1 MTTRMVVSLCVA
13 TALLT
18 ALASAPVSALEA
30 ESPEWIDVSAGDI
43 PQVGDRPTV
52 PDRHRTVAVD
62 IDELTCFL
70 ESAPLERTE
79 GAKPIEFALPLPDGS
94 FGRFAIL
101 ESPIMAPEL
110 AARFPEIRTY
120 SGVGLDDRTATARLS
135 ITPMG
140 FHAYI
145 LSAGESVYIDP
156 YQRQDVTHYQSY
168 FRNDLQFRSVL
179 ESCALIDEDN
189 MAEEIAELVGNS
201 DGNRR
206 SGTEL
211 RTYRTAIAA
220 TGEYTQYHGGT
231 VAAGMAAINVALNR
245 VTGIYEREVSI
256 RMELIPNNDLI
267 VYTNGATD
275 PYTNNNGSA
284 MLSQNQSNLD
294 SVIGSANYDIGHVF
308 STGGGGIAYLGCVC
322 RAGVKARGV
331 TGLPYPIGDRFY
343 VDYVAH
349 EMGHQYGANHSF
361 NGNSG
366 GCSGN
371 RNWSTAYEPGSG
383 STIMAYAGLCSG
395 QNIQGFSDDYFV
407 WISIQ
412 EIISYTT
419 SGSGNS
425 CPVVTGTGVVEPD
438 VNAGQG
444 GFWIPL
450 DTPFELTCEAA
461 TTGAPTYSWEES
473 DRGPAGHPNFSTGTA
488 PIFRSF
494 DYVETET
501 RVFPKLSDLLRNQQ
515 TMGEILPSYSRDM
528 SFRITVR
535 DFQAG
540 GVGVTNDYIAFDVAD
555 IGPFLVTYPNTDL
568 TWLGGSNET
577 VQWDVASTDG
587 APVNCAN
594 VDIHLS
600 VDGGYTWPH
609 LLAANTPNDGSE
621 SVTVPD
627 VGTYIARIK
636 VKAADSVF
644 FDVSDEDFEIEEST
658 VGVEDASTV
667 TGLLLHASNPNPFA
681 LRTTISFETAREGEV
696 SLAVYDAG
704 GRLVRTLVGETM
716 GIGSHQVAWDGS
728 DANGQ
733 SVASGVYFY
742 ELSVLGDTRW
752 GRVTLLN

>member
-1 MTTRMVVSLCVA
+1 MVVSLCVA

-444 GFWIPL
+444 GSGSHWIRRLNSLARPPRPGPRRTAGRNPIAGL
-450 DTPFELTCEAA
+450 QAIRTFRPARLR
-461 TTGAPTYSWEES
+461 SS
-473 DRGPAGHPNFSTGTA
+473 DRSTTLKQRRVSSRSSATCSGTSKRWA
-488 PIFRSF
+488 RFCPPIRA
-494 DYVETET
+494 T
-501 RVFPKLSDLLRNQQ
+501 
-515 TMGEILPSYSRDM
+515 
-528 SFRITVR
+528 
-535 DFQAG
+535 
-540 GVGVTNDYIAFDVAD
+540 
-555 IGPFLVTYPNTDL
+555 
-568 TWLGGSNET
+568 
-577 VQWDVASTDG
+577 
-587 APVNCAN
+587 
-594 VDIHLS
+594 
-600 VDGGYTWPH
+600 
-609 LLAANTPNDGSE
+609 
-621 SVTVPD
+621 
-627 VGTYIARIK
+627 
-636 VKAADSVF
+636 
-644 FDVSDEDFEIEEST
+644 
-658 VGVEDASTV
+658 
-667 TGLLLHASNPNPFA
+667 
-681 LRTTISFETAREGEV
+681 
-696 SLAVYDAG
+696 
-704 GRLVRTLVGETM
+704 
-716 GIGSHQVAWDGS
+716 
-728 DANGQ
+728 
-733 SVASGVYFY
+733 
-742 ELSVLGDTRW
+742 
-752 GRVTLLN
+752 

>member
-1 MTTRMVVSLCVA
+1 MVVSLCVA

-473 DRGPAGHPNFSTGTA
+473 DRGPAGHPNFPTGTA

-733 SVASGVYFY
+733 PVASGVYFY

>member
-1 MTTRMVVSLCVA
+1 
-13 TALLT
+13 
-18 ALASAPVSALEA
+18 
-30 ESPEWIDVSAGDI
+30 
-43 PQVGDRPTV
+43 
-52 PDRHRTVAVD
+52 
-62 IDELTCFL
+62 
-70 ESAPLERTE
+70 
-79 GAKPIEFALPLPDGS
+79 
-94 FGRFAIL
+94 
-101 ESPIMAPEL
+101 
-110 AARFPEIRTY
+110 
-120 SGVGLDDRTATARLS
+120 
-135 ITPMG
+135 
-140 FHAYI
+140 
-145 LSAGESVYIDP
+145 
-156 YQRQDVTHYQSY
+156 
-168 FRNDLQFRSVL
+168 
-179 ESCALIDEDN
+179 
-189 MAEEIAELVGNS
+189 
-201 DGNRR
+201 
-206 SGTEL
+206 
-211 RTYRTAIAA
+211 
-220 TGEYTQYHGGT
+220 
-231 VAAGMAAINVALNR
+231 
-245 VTGIYEREVSI
+245 
-256 RMELIPNNDLI
+256 
-267 VYTNGATD
+267 
-275 PYTNNNGSA
+275 

-331 TGLPYPIGDRFY
+331 TGLPYPIGARFY

-473 DRGPAGHPNFSTGTA
+473 DRGPAGHPNFPTGTA

-733 SVASGVYFY
+733 PVASGVYFY

>member
-473 DRGPAGHPNFSTGTA
+473 DRGPAGHPNFPTGTA

-733 SVASGVYFY
+733 PVASGVYFY